1 MNIQFSVP
9 DQDPSVEW
17 HYKFRR
23 SPRTHHVT
31 TMWIRRA
38 EGSYCQISTNLRNM
52 HFEDSSNVTLLF
64 HFWDVHGPAG
74 MVLSVFLVLLLTV
87 FYELLKVWKIWL
99 GEGPVSP
106 PAPPPSSTESLGS
119 STALGSGPHLESSP
133 SESSLTPG
141 PGPHPQKKL
150 ADAHP
155 ADVHP
160 RRPGDARLP
169 ADAVRHVLQR
179 LDLPG
184 GHRGLPDRLLPGL
197 PSAGKILREEMEMER
212 EREIE
217 TLFFSLDGALL

>member
-1 MNIQFSVP
+1 
-9 DQDPSVEW
+9 
-17 HYKFRR
+17 
-23 SPRTHHVT
+23 
-31 TMWIRRA
+31 
-38 EGSYCQISTNLRNM
+38 M

-119 STALGSGPHLESSP
+119 STALGSGPPLESSL
-133 SESSLTPG
+133 SESSLTP
-141 PGPHPQKKL
+141 PDRDPTHKKKL

-155 ADVHP
+155 ADVRP

-197 PSAGKILREEMEMER
+197 PSPGKILREEMEMER
-212 EREIE
+212 ERDRD
-217 TLFFSLDGALL
+217 TPLFPRWSLTIAFSRL